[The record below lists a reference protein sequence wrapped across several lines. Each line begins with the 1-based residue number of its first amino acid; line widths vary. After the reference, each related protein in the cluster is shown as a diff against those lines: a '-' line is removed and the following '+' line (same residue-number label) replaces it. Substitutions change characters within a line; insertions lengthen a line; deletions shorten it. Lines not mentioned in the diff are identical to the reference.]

1 MVDGKAK
8 QVVDRMAIHVMVMVR
23 RPAAAVNLEA
33 NHHTHRHCT
42 HHQAPPALALG
53 AEAGVRVEG
62 MVEGVAAE

>member
-1 MVDGKAK
+1 
-8 QVVDRMAIHVMVMVR
+8 MAMHVMVMVR
-23 RPAAAVNLEA
+23 RPEAAVDLEA

-62 MVEGVAAE
+62 VEAE